1 MSSVF
6 QRAKKLKITK
16 ILGNHRASK
25 LNPFLFYYSLLKVDI
40 SPEIAIADTNKLEN
54 LQIGFSEDF
63 LSKYQIIAPI
73 GQVK

>member
-6 QRAKKLKITK
+6 QRAKKLKLSK
-16 ILGNHRASK
+16 IIENHRSSK
-25 LNPFLFYYSLLKVDI
+25 LNPFLFYYSLLQVDI
-40 SPEIAIADTNKLEN
+40 CPEIAIADTNKQEN

-63 LSKYQIIAPI
+63 LSKYKIIAPI